1 VQKISTEQIG
11 SVCFWN
17 LDPKIKLLVSK
28 ALAFTRLRLIDVSPG
43 SYSFE
48 EMEEITRFGQLVCF
62 SPDEFYQRLNTL
74 VLKFNGLC
82 PTGCEDKTIIIP
94 NGVPRARRIK
104 TDYSIR
110 GAARIVVNGR
120 IASTKFIKEIILSM
134 QIVWMHNPLAQLHLF
149 GGAEPL
155 HQEYAQEVLQSA
167 SSEVDKRI
175 FFHGTNFEAISQLA
189 QFDAYVVLGKHQGC
203 PNALLEALSVG
214 LPVVA
219 NDDGGTREQVI
230 DGKTGL
236 LIPDCSPAE
245 IATALLRI
253 LSDRTLAKKLGEAGR
268 EHVTRSF
275 SMEAMVAGYT
285 QLFDELSPV
294 KKSYWEELRSRF
306 SKLASFTWL
315 DKYKSGKKSELVDR
329 IGVSPA

>member
-1 VQKISTEQIG
+1 MA
-11 SVCFWN
+11 
-17 LDPKIKLLVSK
+17 K
-28 ALAFTRLRLIDVSPG
+28 ALAFTSVRLIDVSPG

-48 EMEEITRFGQLVCF
+48 EMEEIARFGRLACF
-62 SPDEFYQRLNTL
+62 SPNEFYQRLNTL
-74 VLKFNGLC
+74 VLKYDGPC
-82 PTGCEDKTIIIP
+82 PSGCEDKTIIIP
-94 NGVPRARRIK
+94 NGVPRVRK
-104 TDYSIR
+104 VKSDYSIQ

-120 IASTKFIKEIILSM
+120 IASTKFIKEIITSM
-134 QIVWMHNPLAQLHLF
+134 HIVWTRYSSAQLHIF

-155 HQEYAQEVLQSA
+155 HQDYAQEVLQSA

-175 FFHGTNFEAISQLA
+175 FFHGTNFEVISQLA
-189 QFDAYVVLGKHQGC
+189 EFDAYVVLGKHQGC
-203 PNALLEALSVG
+203 PNALLEALAVG

-236 LIPDCSPAE
+236 LISDCSPSE
-245 IATALLRI
+245 LATALLRI

-268 EHVTRSF
+268 EHVMRSF

-294 KKSYWEELRSRF
+294 KKSLWKELRSRF
-306 SKLASFTWL
+306 SELASFGWL
-315 DKYKSGKKSELVDR
+315 EKFKSGKKARRSEQ
-329 IGVSPA
+329 IEISPA